1 MKKTTSRISSFVTA
15 LAISVSILSTNIS
28 LTSEAATWNDIN
40 QSGVFLKQ
48 EFSDSCT
55 ACAATMLIRRVALM
69 RGDEDWY
76 TITEAEVRDACDWNS
91 VGLGWDF
98 TVRGIRLLHTY
109 DLPSGYDAKA
119 NALRDMLSRCPEGLV
134 VYDEDWTS
142 SYSAHAILLTDFTD
156 GQFYCCDP
164 AGSVPA
170 GRIPLSSSLVSL
182 ESIDGV
188 WWTESPIVSLEPDKK
203 TPSKPSISVK
213 AGTSNIN
220 DATVISCNNCSDTT
234 HYDFRIYR
242 KGEAEPFVFE
252 GVSSPSYSINLPV
265 GTYSC
270 NIASV
275 NSNYGTYTFSDSI
288 DFTVEAGRIEPYKIT
303 TYNGHIYASYTN
315 NLMYH
320 DEAKDFC
327 EKASG
332 HLATI
337 TSKAENDV
345 IASILPSNSDQF
357 WLGASDSSEEG
368 VWSWCNGESFN
379 YANFAEGQPDDAD
392 NEDYLTIW
400 GKASQDNS
408 AKWNDSKGELRRMR
422 GFILEVEPLTE
433 VATAERDGSIYK
445 LFDASLNWNEAFK
458 YAELL
463 QGQLVSINDEAEH
476 NFIHEFIQQG
486 NKQLYWLGLKRTD
499 SDSTFKWLDGST
511 GMMKWAETQ
520 PDFFKNREFFGEMYK
535 DSGLIN
541 DESNYYEGNEGFI
554 VEIKRDI
561 TDVTLIGP
569 PDKSVYVIGEELD
582 LSGCSLKVSYDKGN
596 SQIINKN
603 DGLTGSADLS
613 SPGQKELSLTY
624 NGKTVTHPITVIEKA
639 DVNTDGNINISDAVM
654 LQSWLLGRTKT
665 LSNWKA
671 ADLCEDDRIDV
682 FDMVLLRQL
691 LVERMYTEWSDEL
704 PPEGAV
710 VEERVEYRVAQ
721 KEFKETEE
729 KLDSSWTLEDKSTIY
744 EWSPYS
750 EYSTTEV
757 KESDTC
763 KVISKTEEVDQLVG
777 WNMYYKCVRDPYN
790 YTRWYCADS
799 LPTGYDEGYGVHSSE
814 LWGTGWVASQSELN
828 SGTLVPVNGTFNG
841 GMPGINKADREG
853 YYIPSHPDV
862 LWYKGSAVY
871 SKSTVKYYS
880 YSTRTTKTLYKYSK
894 VGEFSEWTTEKPSEA
909 ESENAVIETR
919 TVYRYINK

>member
-1 MKKTTSRISSFVTA
+1 MKKTTSRISSFITA
-15 LAISVSILSTNIS
+15 LAISASILSTNIS

-55 ACAATMLIRRVALM
+55 ACAATMLIRRVAMM
-69 RGDEDWY
+69 RGDSDWY
-76 TITEAEVRDACDWNS
+76 TITEAEVRNNCGWDE
-91 VGLGWDF
+91 VGLGFDF
-98 TVRGIRLLHTY
+98 TVRGIRLLHSY
-109 DLPSGYDAKA
+109 DIPSGYDAKVEFLNNILA
-119 NALRDMLSRCPEGLV
+119 RCPEGIV
-134 VYDEDWTS
+134 AYDEDPS
-142 SYSAHAILLTDFTD
+142 SNYSAHAILITDCTD
-156 GQFYCCDP
+156 GVLYGCDP
-164 AGSVPA
+164 AQSVA
-170 GRIPLSSSLVSL
+170 GGRQPISSLLVPIERIDAIWWCDSPLVSL
-182 ESIDGV
+182 
-188 WWTESPIVSLEPDKK
+188 TPDTK

-252 GVSSPSYSINLPV
+252 GVSSPNYSINLAK
-265 GTYSC
+265 GDYTAT
-270 NIASV
+270 IASV
-275 NSNYGTYTFSDSI
+275 NSNYDTYTFSDSI
-288 DFTVEAGRIEPYKIT
+288 DFTVEAGRIEPYKVIAA
-303 TYNGHIYASYTN
+303 NDHLYAAYTN

-320 DEAKDFC
+320 DEAKVFC
-327 EKASG
+327 EKAGG

-337 TSKAENDV
+337 TSSAENDA
-345 IASILPSNSDQF
+345 ITSILPESSKSF
-357 WLGASDSSEEG
+357 WLGGDDSIKEDTWTWVTSEP
-368 VWSWCNGESFN
+368 FN
-379 YANFAEGQPDDAD
+379 YTNFETGEPNNTD
-392 NEDYLTIW
+392 NEDYLTIYSS
-400 GKASQDNS
+400 G
-408 AKWNDSKGELRRMR
+408 KWNDAKGGLQKYK

-433 VATAERDGSIYK
+433 VATAEREGSIYK
-445 LFDASLNWNEAFK
+445 LFDASLNFTEASK
-458 YAELL
+458 YAELTG
-463 QGQLVSINDEAEH
+463 GQLASINDEAEH
-476 NFIHEFIQQG
+476 NYMHEFIQQG
-486 NKQLYWLGLKRTD
+486 NKPLYWLGLRRTD

-511 GMMKWAETQ
+511 GMIKWAETQ
-520 PDFFKNREFFGEMYK
+520 PDSFKNREFFGEMYK

-554 VEIKRDI
+554 VEIKRGI
-561 TDVTLIGP
+561 TDVTLISP

-624 NGKTVTHPITVIEKA
+624 NDNTVTHPITVIEKG
-639 DVNTDGNINISDAVM
+639 DVNADGNINISDAVM
-654 LQSWLLGRTKT
+654 LQSWLLSRTKT

-671 ADLCEDDRIDV
+671 ADLCEDERIDV

-710 VEERVEYRVAQ
+710 NVEERVEYRIAQ

-729 KLDSSWTLEDKSTIY
+729 KLGSSWTLEDKSTVY

-750 EYSTTEV
+750 EYSTSEV

-763 KVISKTEEVDQLVG
+763 KVILKTEEVDQLVG

-790 YTRWYCADS
+790 YTRWYCADN
-799 LPTGYDEGYGVHSSE
+799 LPSGYDTGYGVHSSE

-894 VGEFSEWTTEKPSEA
+894 VGEFSEWTTEKPVTSD
-909 ESENAVIETR
+909 NTVIEER
-919 TVYRYINK
+919 TLYRYINK

>member
-1 MKKTTSRISSFVTA
+1 MKKVTCRITSFVTA

-55 ACAATMLIRRVALM
+55 ACAATMLIRRVAMM
-69 RGDEDWY
+69 RGDSDWY
-76 TITEAEVRDACDWNS
+76 TISEAEVRNNCGWDE
-91 VGLGWDF
+91 VGLGFDF
-98 TVRGIRLLHTY
+98 TVRGIRLLHSY
-109 DLPSGYDAKA
+109 DIPSGYDAKVEFLKNILA
-119 NALRDMLSRCPEGLV
+119 RCPEGIV
-134 VYDEDWTS
+134 AYDEDPS
-142 SYSAHAILLTDFTD
+142 SNYSAHAILITDCTD
-156 GQFYCCDP
+156 GVLYGCDP
-164 AGSVPA
+164 AQSVA
-170 GRIPLSSSLVSL
+170 GGRQPISSLLVPIERIDAIWWCDSPLVSL
-182 ESIDGV
+182 
-188 WWTESPIVSLEPDKK
+188 TPDTK

-252 GVSSPSYSINLPV
+252 GVNSPNYSINLPK
-265 GTYSC
+265 GDYTAT
-270 NIASV
+270 IASV

-327 EKASG
+327 EKAGG

-337 TSKAENDV
+337 TSSAEND
-345 IASILPSNSDQF
+345 ALTSILPESSKSF
-357 WLGASDSSEEG
+357 WLGGDDSIKEDTWTW
-368 VWSWCNGESFN
+368 VTGEPFN
-379 YANFAEGQPDDAD
+379 YTNFETGEPNNTD
-392 NEDYLTIW
+392 NEDYLTIYSS
-400 GKASQDNS
+400 G
-408 AKWNDSKGELRRMR
+408 KWNDAKGGLQKYK

-433 VATAERDGSIYK
+433 VATAEHEGSIYK
-445 LFDASLNWNEAFK
+445 LFDASLNFTEASK
-458 YAELL
+458 YAELTG
-463 QGQLVSINDEAEH
+463 GQLVSINDEAEH

-486 NKQLYWLGLKRTD
+486 NKPLYWLGLRRTD

-541 DESNYYEGNEGFI
+541 DESNYFEGNEGFI

-561 TDVTLIGP
+561 TDVTLISP
-569 PDKSVYVIGEELD
+569 PDKSVYVIDEELD
-582 LSGCSLKVSYDKGN
+582 LSGCGLKVSYDKGN

-624 NGKTVTHPITVIEKA
+624 NGKTITYPITVIKKG
-639 DVNTDGNINISDAVM
+639 DVNADGNINISDAVM
-654 LQSWLLGRTKT
+654 LQGWLLGRTKT
-665 LSNWKA
+665 LPNWKA
-671 ADLCEDDRIDV
+671 ADLCEDEHIDV

-691 LVERMYTEWSDEL
+691 LVERMYTDWSDEF
-704 PPEGAV
+704 PPEGAAN
-710 VEERVEYRVAQ
+710 VEERVEYRIAQ
-721 KEFKETEE
+721 KKFKETEE
-729 KLDSSWTLEDKSTIY
+729 KLDSSWKLEDESTIY

-757 KESDTC
+757 KETDSC
-763 KVISKTEEVDQLVG
+763 KVQILLKDEKKLIGYSAF
-777 WNMYYKCVRDPYN
+777 YKCGRNPS
-790 YTRWYCADS
+790 TLERWYFNENPPAGYD
-799 LPTGYDEGYGVHSSE
+799 TGY
-814 LWGTGWVASQSELN
+814 
-828 SGTLVPVNGTFNG
+828 
-841 GMPGINKADREG
+841 GINTSDMWGLNWIISPEELASATKVGMGEWFNASSGGFSG
-853 YYIPSHPDV
+853 YNRGTTEAYYVPSHPET
-862 LWYKGSAVY
+862 LWFKGDAVY
-871 SKSTVKYYS
+871 ENKSVTYYS
-880 YSTRTTKTLYKYSK
+880 YSTRTTKTLYTYSK
-894 VGEFSEWTTEKPSEA
+894 VCEFSEWTTEKPVEA
-909 ESENAVIETR
+909 DNIVIEER